1 MKSKRVKK
9 LMINLFVILCA
20 LAMIAVMMSLY
31 FRRVQAMEQ
40 ERVDH
45 VVHESSVQLV
55 ALINQKLNNDMAYI
69 EEISYHLEL
78 KDTSITSPETLKDIE
93 NRKNVNQAF
102 RSITTATPDGSL
114 YDSNGIVVGNISTQ
128 QYFQEAMNGKSAI
141 SNIER
146 SPDGSKNIISVAAPI
161 RRNGKVIGIVNGR
174 FQMSELTEF
183 LSAEFFDG
191 QGYSYMANA
200 NGNVFVR
207 ADHEDADA
215 KFTNIYKGFK
225 PNASVSDATL
235 EKMMQN
241 MQEGKEGQV
250 FYEWDGEKRTL
261 SYMPVGINDW
271 YLLSVL
277 PNKIVSSRTME
288 IVKQA
293 FIMTGAL
300 LVIMMV
306 LLCYLYYQRIKN
318 RKSVERMHEE
328 LFTIYNTIPGGVF
341 KCLLDDNF
349 TVTEANEGFYKF
361 LGFTKEIFQT
371 KFNNQLAKIMRPE
384 NLKEIKKSVE
394 KQAQRGKTIREEVQ
408 LIDVNH
414 QEKWLLI
421 NGEVVPSAKGRDLV
435 YSCFTDISELKRVQ
449 EELREAKQR
458 YEMVMAQTQDI
469 MFEWNPI
476 SKKIIHSR
484 NYEKKFGYQLVE
496 EDFPQSV
503 LREHLVYESDENRFL
518 NIYQRL
524 ENGDQ
529 FSADEFRI
537 RKKDGHFLWC
547 RISATAVRDKKN
559 QLCRVVGIIE
569 DIDDSKRELE
579 KVIAIAQRDPL
590 TELYNKITTRD
601 LIEDYLHTSGQP
613 AAFLMLDID
622 DFKNI
627 NDTLGHESGDMALI
641 EIANRLKKMFRTS
654 DIVGRM
660 GGDEF
665 VVFLEGLGQEE
676 ELKQKLLNI
685 STVLGDKLEMRNQ
698 SCSISCSIGVAL
710 FPEDGK
716 TFGELFRKADV
727 ALYYVKQHGKNGF
740 STYQNKENL

>member
-1 MKSKRVKK
+1 
-9 LMINLFVILCA
+9 
-20 LAMIAVMMSLY
+20 
-31 FRRVQAMEQ
+31 
-40 ERVDH
+40 
-45 VVHESSVQLV
+45 
-55 ALINQKLNNDMAYI
+55 
-69 EEISYHLEL
+69 
-78 KDTSITSPETLKDIE
+78 
-93 NRKNVNQAF
+93 
-102 RSITTATPDGSL
+102 
-114 YDSNGIVVGNISTQ
+114 
-128 QYFQEAMNGKSAI
+128 
-141 SNIER
+141 
-146 SPDGSKNIISVAAPI
+146 
-161 RRNGKVIGIVNGR
+161 
-174 FQMSELTEF
+174 
-183 LSAEFFDG
+183 
-191 QGYSYMANA
+191 
-200 NGNVFVR
+200 
-207 ADHEDADA
+207 
-215 KFTNIYKGFK
+215 
-225 PNASVSDATL
+225 
-235 EKMMQN
+235 
-241 MQEGKEGQV
+241 
-250 FYEWDGEKRTL
+250 
-261 SYMPVGINDW
+261 
-271 YLLSVL
+271 
-277 PNKIVSSRTME
+277 
-288 IVKQA
+288 
-293 FIMTGAL
+293 
-300 LVIMMV
+300 
-306 LLCYLYYQRIKN
+306 
-318 RKSVERMHEE
+318 
-328 LFTIYNTIPGGVF
+328 
-341 KCLLDDNF
+341 
-349 TVTEANEGFYKF
+349 
-361 LGFTKEIFQT
+361 
-371 KFNNQLAKIMRPE
+371 
-384 NLKEIKKSVE
+384 
-394 KQAQRGKTIREEVQ
+394 
-408 LIDVNH
+408 
-414 QEKWLLI
+414 LI

-740 STYQNKENL
+740 STYKNKKTYDK